1 MLIRLFKTQ
10 EPFNLIILLIL
21 AFGIRLPYLLNSEP
35 IPVFNYNE
43 PFSSFL
49 FNNFPDLWTNKLFN
63 TIFTTLIYFSIGI
76 WLNKIINDY
85 GLLFKNTLLPALV
98 FIIITAIFP
107 TFYTMDAAILIIFLQ
122 LLLFITVIK
131 LFKTNQGAQKCFDA
145 GVIVALASLFY
156 FPAIAWIV
164 LVWFSLII
172 FRPFVWREWV
182 SSILGVLTLY
192 IFLAFYYYWTNR
204 WDDFLLLWSPLK
216 GSFWQIN
223 VFPRRSDYLPLFPI
237 VLILIIAFNK
247 LFENFYKNVLLV
259 RKVQQ
264 IMVISILITAF
275 SYYIKPSFKINHFI
289 LLAAPMTLFLSY
301 YFLVAK
307 KMWVAEGLLWL
318 MIISVIVFQVV

>member
-21 AFGIRLPYLLNSEP
+21 AFGIRLPYLLNNDP

-43 PFSSFL
+43 PFSTFL
-49 FNNFPDLWTNKLFN
+49 FNNFPDLWSNKIFN
-63 TIFTTLIYFSIGI
+63 TIFTTIIYFSIGI

-131 LFKTNQGAQKCFDA
+131 LFKTNQGPQKCFDA

-182 SSILGVLTLY
+182 SSITGVLTLY
-192 IFLAFYYYWTNR
+192 LFLAFYYYWTNR

-223 VFPRRSDYLPLFPI
+223 VFPRKSDYLPLFPI

-247 LFENFYKNVLLV
+247 IVENFYKNVLLV
-259 RKVQQ
+259 RKAQH
-264 IMVISILITAF
+264 IMVASIFITAF
-275 SYYIKPSFKINHFI
+275 SYYIKPSFSVNHFI

-307 KMWVAEGLLWL
+307 KIWMAEGLLWL
-318 MIISVIVFQVV
+318 MIISEIVFQVI

>member
-35 IPVFNYNE
+35 IPIFNYNE

-49 FNNFPDLWTNKLFN
+49 FNNFPDLWSNKIFN

-122 LLLFITVIK
+122 LLLYITVIK

-145 GVIVALASLFY
+145 GVIVAIASLFY

-182 SSILGVLTLY
+182 SSIIGVLTLY
-192 IFLAFYYYWTNR
+192 LFLAFYYFWTNR
-204 WDDFLLLWSPLK
+204 WDDFLLVWSPLT
-216 GSFWQIN
+216 GTFWQIN
-223 VFPRRSDYLPLFPI
+223 VLPKRSDYLPLFPI

-318 MIISVIVFQVV
+318 MIISEIVFQVI

>member
-35 IPVFNYNE
+35 IPIFNYNE

-107 TFYTMDAAILIIFLQ
+107 TFYTMDAATLIIFLQ

>member
-10 EPFNLIILLIL
+10 EPISLIILLIL
-21 AFGIRLPYLLNSEP
+21 AFGIRMPYLLNSDP

-43 PFSSFL
+43 PFSTFL
-49 FNNFPDLWTNKLFN
+49 FNNFSVLWQNKTIN
-63 TIFTTLIYFSIGI
+63 TILTTFVYFGIGI

-85 GLLFKNTLLPALV
+85 GLLFKNTLLPSLV
-98 FIIITAIFP
+98 FVIITGIFP

-122 LLLFITVIK
+122 LALFITLIK
-131 LFKTNQGAQKCFDA
+131 LFKSNQGTQKCFDA
-145 GVIVALASLFY
+145 GIIVAVASLFY
-156 FPAIAWIV
+156 FPAIAWLM

-182 SSILGVLTLY
+182 STILGVIMLY
-192 IFLAFYYYWTNR
+192 LFLAFYYFWMNR
-204 WDDFLLLWSPLK
+204 WDDFLEVWSPLK
-216 GSFWQIN
+216 GTFWEIN
-223 VFPRRSDYLPLFPI
+223 VFPRKSDYLPLFPM

-259 RKVQQ
+259 RKTQQ
-264 IMVISILITAF
+264 IMVASILITAF
-275 SYYIKPSFKINHFI
+275 SYYIKPSFSINHFI

-307 KMWVAEGLLWL
+307 KVWMAEGLLWL
-318 MIISVIVFQVV
+318 MVVSEVLFQVI

>member
-49 FNNFPDLWTNKLFN
+49 FNNFPDLWSNKIFN